1 MVQYCWWQWG
11 RDVSDPH
18 IRPGIPLCTH
28 SPAPRLEPL
37 TAHRE
42 GRAQPHA
49 RPCRVLLP
57 QSSHGASAL
66 SQGTQRSPREGGRK
80 TPPASPRSA
89 LPSVPAFNL
98 EASRAAYEQVMAVRE
113 WEAEES
119 AILRQQKMGKRKGKG
134 TEYPPGGYFLTP
146 SPRELAQS
154 WHRAGTE
161 QRSTVLSPALLQ
173 VWRAALGPAGAEL
186 QGPAVSV
193 SATFCPSPFFSP
205 RGR

>member
-1 MVQYCWWQWG
+1 MVQCCWWQWG

-28 SPAPRLEPL
+28 SLAPRLEPL

-98 EASRAAYEQVMAVRE
+98 EAPRAAYEQVMAGRE

-119 AILRQQKMGKRKGKG
+119 AILRQQKTGKRKGKG

-146 SPRELAQS
+146 SPRKLAQS
-154 WHRAGTE
+154 WHRAAEHRAEPSTASGLE
-161 QRSTVLSPALLQ
+161 SSAGASRS
-173 VWRAALGPAGAEL
+173 RAAGPRRVPL
-186 QGPAVSV
+186 CNFLPF
-193 SATFCPSPFFSP
+193 TFLFPERTVTF
-205 RGR
+205 